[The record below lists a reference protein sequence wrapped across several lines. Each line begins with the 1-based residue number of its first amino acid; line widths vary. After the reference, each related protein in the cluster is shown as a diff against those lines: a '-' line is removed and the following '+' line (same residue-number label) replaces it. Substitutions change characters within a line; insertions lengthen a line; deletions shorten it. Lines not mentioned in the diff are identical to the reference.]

1 MGLITSRRERR
12 RQQRARAVLAVDG
25 IACGA
30 GAVLVAGSSTVSRSV
45 GLGRTARS
53 IGAIALAATSVMLLR
68 GAKRQRQDDRDL
80 RNAAAVNAVWVATC
94 GHYAKWAPT
103 RAGRRLAGVT
113 AAADAIAGVVQWHA
127 QKR

>member
-1 MGLITSRRERR
+1 MRLFTSRRERR
-12 RQQRARAVLAVDG
+12 RQLRARAVLAVDG

-30 GAVLVAGSSTVSRSV
+30 GAVLLAGSRTVSRSV
-45 GLGRTARS
+45 GLGRTAR
-53 IGAIALAATSVMLLR
+53 GVGVFALAASSVLMLR
-68 GAKRQRQDDRDL
+68 AAERQRQDDRDL
-80 RNAAAVNAVWVATC
+80 RHAAAVNAVWVATC

-113 AAADAIAGVVQWHA
+113 AAADAIAGVMQWRA